1 MINTVKR
8 VDAVTVRNACSDRLK
23 NENHHVCLHGC
34 SAVALFLL
42 QIMRRRDALV
52 CVFEQCVQVNA
63 AACGKSIA
71 VVYAWATLQNE
82 YACLSL
88 VAVYCRH
95 CSDYDCN

>member
-1 MINTVKR
+1 MKTLTGVF
-8 VDAVTVRNACSDRLK
+8 RLE

-52 CVFEQCVQVNA
+52 CVFEQCVQVNSG
-63 AACGKSIA
+63 ACIRSIA
-71 VVYAWATLQNE
+71 VVYARTTLENE
-82 YACLSL
+82 YGCLSV

-95 CSDYDCN
+95 ISDYGGN